1 MESALSRLVVL
12 RQPGLTFAG
21 LSCPSMSRRIPVRA
35 PGREGIPRGR
45 ERVRE
50 ACKASETGNP
60 PARLANVG
68 DRVEILFGRL
78 EPAFFFYDG
87 VTSDDDSQ

>member
-1 MESALSRLVVL
+1 MPFNVSPYPRPGSR
-12 RQPGLTFAG
+12 AG
-21 LSCPSMSRRIPVRA
+21 RHTTRTPVASVKPAKHPKPETYPVRL
-35 PGREGIPRGR
+35 
-45 ERVRE
+45 
-50 ACKASETGNP
+50 AS
-60 PARLANVG
+60 VG

>member
-1 MESALSRLVVL
+1 MQAYHALQCLAVS
-12 RQPGLTFAG
+12 PSGLQGGMAYHADAG
-21 LSCPSMSRRIPVRA
+21 S
-35 PGREGIPRGR
+35 
-45 ERVRE
+45 VRE
-50 ACKASETGNP
+50 ACKASETGTYP
-60 PARLANVG
+60 VRLASVG

>member
-1 MESALSRLVVL
+1 MAYHAD
-12 RQPGLTFAG
+12 AG
-21 LSCPSMSRRIPVRA
+21 
-35 PGREGIPRGR
+35 
-45 ERVRE
+45 RVRE
-50 ACKASETGNP
+50 ACKASETGTYP
-60 PARLANVG
+60 VRLANVG